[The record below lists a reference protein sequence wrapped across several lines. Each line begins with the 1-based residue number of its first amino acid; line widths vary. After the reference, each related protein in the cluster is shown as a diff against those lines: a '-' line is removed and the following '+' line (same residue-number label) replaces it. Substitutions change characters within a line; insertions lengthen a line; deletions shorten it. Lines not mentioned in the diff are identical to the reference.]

1 MIRKETRA
9 SLGNSKAGNNL
20 SHIFCHIFAESHIIT
35 IPIYNVLGINTTVV
49 HFKAGYTGTSPLD
62 S

>member
-49 HFKAGYTGTSPLD
+49 HF
-62 S
+62 

>member
-20 SHIFCHIFAESHIIT
+20 SHISFCHIRLCHILL
-35 IPIYNVLGINTTVV
+35 PSQYVLGINTTVV
-49 HFKAGYTGTSPLD
+49 HILRLVTLVHLL
-62 S
+62 